1 MVNKQGNF
9 IEQHIEKAVL
19 VIAVIAAVVI
29 LFMYVFRSPYV
40 FEFDKRQFRPGQ
52 IDIYVAEQ
60 TEQLKQRLY
69 SEPVTKEAYEPKSV
83 QFLAKMES
91 AVSVSGDIFWPVPS
105 SVDVAI
111 EKKYP
116 IPSVGDVNNAA
127 VEHIRAAAYVPVEEI
142 TTANV
147 SNEDAYKPDDLDL
160 VTVQA
165 SFSVGGLADS
175 FEQCFSGSQIP
186 EDWRDSVLAR
196 PVFAAVELQ
205 RQQLGEDGQ
214 WGDWQDIGRTKV
226 DPRKDE
232 FVVAEDAGSLA
243 SGGVLVRLLRFSDT
257 KVQSALL
264 QPEPYR
270 IASAEEQW
278 YPPVLHKKYLA
289 YQHEKEM
296 RQRRE
301 AIAAQLE
308 EQASEREKSRPDR
321 DRRTRTPRA
330 GGSTESRGGE
340 PDIYSRTTG
349 RGAGSAGSRSPT
361 RQVRTERD
369 RRSEPASVESLPRP
383 DQIDREA
390 AIQDEMRDMLL
401 LDKNVSELREPI
413 VFWAYDDT
421 VEPGSSYRYR
431 IRLGVFNP
439 VAGTG
444 QVAPEASAYAN
455 RVVLWSGYSDVTDA
469 VSIPART
476 YFFAVNVQE
485 AAKAVVV
492 QVCRYVLGYWY
503 SEQFMVKR
511 GEEIGREIKLEPKP
525 DEEPRDITL
534 PEHIDYATG
543 AMVVDV
549 VAVNDWSGG
558 KNLQER
564 HYYDMLYS
572 FDGLSI
578 MRVAA
583 KLLYWPEELRVRYNE
598 IKTLEKRERQPLRSW
613 ASAGGFQLR
622 RDFRSFPRDRRG
634 ETAPGMERMPEDMY
648 YRMMMEG
655 RERGN

>member
-1 MVNKQGNF
+1 
-9 IEQHIEKAVL
+9 
-19 VIAVIAAVVI
+19 
-29 LFMYVFRSPYV
+29 
-40 FEFDKRQFRPGQ
+40 
-52 IDIYVAEQ
+52 
-60 TEQLKQRLY
+60 
-69 SEPVTKEAYEPKSV
+69 
-83 QFLAKMES
+83 
-91 AVSVSGDIFWPVPS
+91 
-105 SVDVAI
+105 
-111 EKKYP
+111 
-116 IPSVGDVNNAA
+116 
-127 VEHIRAAAYVPVEEI
+127 
-142 TTANV
+142 
-147 SNEDAYKPDDLDL
+147 LDL

-175 FEQCFSGSQIP
+175 FEQCFAGSQVP
-186 EDWRDSVLAR
+186 EDWRDPVLAR
-196 PVFAAVELQ
+196 PVFAAVELE
-205 RQQLGEDGQ
+205 RQQLLANGQ
-214 WGDWQDIGRTKV
+214 WGPWQDVGRAKV
-226 DPRKDE
+226 EPRKDE
-232 FVVAEDAGSLA
+232 FVVVEDACSLA
-243 SGGVLVRLLRFSDT
+243 SGGVLIQLLRYSDP
-257 KVQSALL
+257 KVQAGLL

-289 YQHEKEM
+289 NQHEKEM

-301 AIAAQLE
+301 AIAAQRE
-308 EQASEREKSRPDR
+308 EQASERERSRPDR
-321 DRRTRTPRA
+321 DRRTRTPRT

-340 PDIYSRTTG
+340 TDIYSRM
-349 RGAGSAGSRSPT
+349 RGGGGGAGSRSPA

-369 RRSEPASVESLPRP
+369 RRTEPAPVESLPRP

-390 AIQDEMRDMLL
+390 AIQDEMRSMLL
-401 LDKNVSELREPI
+401 VDKNVSELREPI

-421 VEPGSSYRYR
+421 VEPSNSYRYR

-444 QVAPEASAYAN
+444 QVAPEASEYDN
-455 RVVLWSGYSDVTDA
+455 KVVLWSGYSEVTDA

-476 YFFAVNVQE
+476 YFFPVNVQE

-492 QVCRYVLGYWY
+492 QVCRYALGYWY